1 MSVGGGP
8 AGSPTDA
15 VPEPEQTT
23 LPIRVIPR
31 AKRTAVGG
39 ERAGRLL
46 VRVTAP
52 PADGR
57 ANAAVIAALA
67 DRLGL
72 PKGRIEIA
80 RGAGSRDKTIRL
92 HGVAGDDPRL
102 TALLRTGSSGS
113 PT

>member
-1 MSVGGGP
+1 M
-8 AGSPTDA
+8 
-15 VPEPEQTT
+15 PESEQTS
-23 LPIRVIPR
+23 LPVRVIPG
-31 AKRTAVGG
+31 AKRTEVGG

-67 DRLGL
+67 ERLGL

-92 HGVAGDDPRL
+92 HGIAGDDPRL
-102 TALLRTGSSGS
+102 TALLRMGSSG
-113 PT
+113 PPA